1 MALFDAVSDDPLE
14 ICVKLAA
21 YYGLRRSEVLGL
33 KWDAIN
39 LEQKTISIKHKV
51 IEDTVDGKS
60 IAVGED
66 VLKTK
71 SSFLLPR
78 LSRLHLPRPN
88 REAHAP

>member
-1 MALFDAVSDDPLE
+1 M
-14 ICVKLAA
+14 
-21 YYGLRRSEVLGL
+21 
-33 KWDAIN
+33 DAIN

-71 SSFLLPR
+71 SSLECCGG
-78 LSRLHLPRPN
+78 N
-88 REAHAP
+88 HAQIGGDLK